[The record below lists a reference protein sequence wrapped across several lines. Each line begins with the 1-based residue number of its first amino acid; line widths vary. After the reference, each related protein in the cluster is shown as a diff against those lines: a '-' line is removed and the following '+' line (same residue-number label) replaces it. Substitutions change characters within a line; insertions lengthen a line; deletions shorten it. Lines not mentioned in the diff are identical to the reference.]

1 MSVEQS
7 GAEIWR
13 RDFVSMGCP
22 CSIQIEVQARER
34 AEAAFDAAIAELDRL
49 ERKYSHYR
57 DDSLLAQWC
66 AAAGSG
72 EALEVDAESADLLDL
87 ASLLHEQSGGA
98 FDISAGALARLWAGP
113 RETLPN
119 PAEIAQAMATGGW
132 QHLIWQRPWL
142 RLQQA
147 GMRLDLGSLVKE
159 YAADRAAAICREQ
172 GLLHGIVELGGDL
185 SVIGPHANG
194 APWRAGVRHPR
205 LPAALAAIELLEG
218 GLATSGDYERGLL
231 LDGKRYGHIVDPR
244 TGWPVTGF
252 ASVSVL
258 APNCLV
264 AGAAATLAMLLG
276 VDAGAAY
283 LRELGLPH
291 LTVSADGRI
300 GGTVAWVDPDPP
312 RL

>member
-1 MSVEQS
+1 MSASQPVE
-7 GAEIWR
+7 GIWR

-34 AEAAFDAAIAELDRL
+34 AEVAFAAAIAELDRL

-72 EALEVDAESADLLDL
+72 EAVELDAESADLLDL

-113 RETLPN
+113 GDALPN
-119 PAEIAQAMATGGW
+119 PAEIAQAMARGGW
-132 QHLIWQRPWL
+132 RHLVWQRPWL
-142 RLQQA
+142 RLEQP

-159 YAADRAAAICREQ
+159 YAADRAAALCREQ
-172 GLLHGIVELGGDL
+172 GLMHGIVELGGDL
-185 SVIGPHANG
+185 SVVGPHVDG
-194 APWRAGVRHPR
+194 TPWRAGVRHPR
-205 LPAALAAIELLEG
+205 LPAALAGIELLDG

-244 TGWPVTGF
+244 TGWPVTAF

-276 VDAGAAY
+276 VDAGARY
-283 LRELGLPH
+283 LSELGLPH
-291 LTVSADGRI
+291 LTVSAAGRI
-300 GGTVAWVDPDPP
+300 GGTVAWIEPDS
-312 RL
+312 RV